1 MEKMPVFEKFSL
13 VPPDPI
19 LKLIVEHKNDS
30 RANKIDLGVG
40 VFRDA
45 SGKTPI
51 MQVVK
56 EAERY
61 LLDTQQSKAY
71 IGLAGDADFNFAMQ
85 NLILDQNITDDRF
98 ATIQMAGGSTSLR
111 VAIELIR
118 ESSEDLTVWVS
129 EPTWNN
135 HIPLLDSVGVNVGKY
150 PYYDEISNQ
159 LDFEGLMECLRN
171 IPSGDVVLLH
181 ACCHNPTGMDPSP
194 EQWQEIT
201 EVIVK
206 RKIIPL
212 IDNAYQGLANGLSE
226 DAFAIKL
233 MAEKVDE
240 MFIASSCSKNF
251 GLYRD
256 RAGTLTI
263 VSENAK
269 TNLHARSHAMKII
282 RTMCS
287 VPPDHGCAVVSHILH
302 NNELRDRWII
312 ELGEVRDRL
321 KEMRLLLNQ
330 ALNERTSN
338 FDSSHLT
345 KANGMFSYLGVNSE
359 QVQKMK
365 IKHGVY
371 MEGAGRI
378 NLAGITGDN
387 VNALADAIVDV
398 L

>member
-1 MEKMPVFEKFSL
+1 MTIVFEDFSL

-30 RANKIDLGVG
+30 RVNKIDLGVG

-45 SGKTPI
+45 TGNTPI

-56 EAERY
+56 EAERH
-61 LLDTQQSKAY
+61 LLNTQQSKAY
-71 IGLAGDADFNFAMQ
+71 IGLAGDINFNTAMQ

-98 ATIQMAGGSTSLR
+98 STIQTAGGSTSLR
-111 VAIELIR
+111 VAIELMKKT
-118 ESSEDLTVWVS
+118 SKDLTVWVS

-135 HIPLLDSVGVNVGKY
+135 HIPILDAVGVKAAKY
-150 PYYDEISNQ
+150 PYYDVANNQ
-159 LDFEGLMECLRN
+159 LDFEGLMEGLNN
-171 IPSGDVVLLH
+171 IPSGDIVLLH

-194 EQWQEIT
+194 DQWEMIT
-201 EVIVK
+201 DIIVK
-206 RKIIPL
+206 RNIIPF

-226 DAFAIKL
+226 DAYAIKL
-233 MAEKVDE
+233 MASKVSE
-240 MFIASSCSKNF
+240 MLIASSCSKNF

-269 TNLHARSHAMKII
+269 TNMHARSHILKIV

-287 VPPDHGCAVVSHILH
+287 VPPDHGCAVVSHIL
-302 NNELRDRWII
+302 NNDELRNSWII
-312 ELGEVRDRL
+312 ELNEVKDRL
-321 KEMRLLLNQ
+321 KEMRALLSQ
-330 ALNERTSN
+330 ALNDRATK
-338 FDSSHLT
+338 FDSSHLI
-345 KANGMFSYLGVNSE
+345 KANGMFSYLGVTAK
-359 QVQKMK
+359 QVQELK
-365 IKHGVY
+365 ITHGVY

-378 NLAGITGDN
+378 NVAGITKEN
-387 VNALADAIVDV
+387 VNILADAIVDV

>member
-1 MEKMPVFEKFSL
+1 MFEDFPL

-40 VFRDA
+40 VYRDA
-45 SGKTPI
+45 TGNTPI
-51 MQVVK
+51 MEVVK
-56 EAERY
+56 EAEHY

-71 IGLAGDADFNFAMQ
+71 IGLAGDADFNSAMQ

-98 ATIQMAGGSTSLR
+98 STIQTAGGSTSLR

-118 ESSEDLTVWVS
+118 KSSKDLTVWVS

-135 HIPLLDSVGVNVGKY
+135 HIPILDSVGVKVAKY
-150 PYYDEISNQ
+150 PYYDAVNNQ
-159 LDFEGLMECLRN
+159 LDFEGLIECLN
-171 IPSGDVVLLH
+171 KIPSGDIVLLH

-194 EQWQEIT
+194 DQWKVIT

-206 RKIIPL
+206 RNIIPF
-212 IDNAYQGLANGLSE
+212 IDNAYQGLANSLSE
-226 DAFAIKL
+226 DAFVVKL
-233 MAEKVDE
+233 MAGKVRE
-240 MFIASSCSKNF
+240 MLIASSCSKNF

-269 TNLHARSHAMKII
+269 NNLHARSHILKIV

-287 VPPDHGCAVVSHILH
+287 VPPDHGCAVVSHIL
-302 NNELRDRWII
+302 NNDKLRNKWVI
-312 ELGEVRDRL
+312 ELNAVKNRL
-321 KEMRLLLNQ
+321 KEMRALLSQ
-330 ALNERTSN
+330 ALNDRTTG
-338 FDSSHLT
+338 FDSSHLI
-345 KANGMFSYLGVNSE
+345 KANGMFSYLGVTAE

-365 IKHGVY
+365 NKHGVY

-378 NLAGITGDN
+378 NVAGITKKN
-387 VNALADAIVDV
+387 VTILADAIVDV

>member
-1 MEKMPVFEKFSL
+1 MIVFEDFPL

-40 VFRDA
+40 VYRDA
-45 SGKTPI
+45 TGNTPI
-51 MQVVK
+51 MEVVK
-56 EAERY
+56 EAEHY

-71 IGLAGDADFNFAMQ
+71 IGLAGDADFNSAMQ

-98 ATIQMAGGSTSLR
+98 STIQTAGGSTSLR

-118 ESSEDLTVWVS
+118 KSSKDLTVWVS

-135 HIPLLDSVGVNVGKY
+135 HIPILDSVGVKVAKY
-150 PYYDEISNQ
+150 PYYDAVNNQ
-159 LDFEGLMECLRN
+159 LDFEGLIECLN
-171 IPSGDVVLLH
+171 KIPSGDVVLLH

-194 EQWQEIT
+194 DQWKVIT

-206 RKIIPL
+206 RNIIPF
-212 IDNAYQGLANGLSE
+212 IDNAYQGLANSLSE
-226 DAFAIKL
+226 DAFVVKL
-233 MAEKVDE
+233 MAGKVRE
-240 MFIASSCSKNF
+240 MLIASSCSKNF

-269 TNLHARSHAMKII
+269 NNLHARSHILKIV

-287 VPPDHGCAVVSHILH
+287 VPPDHGCAVVSHIL
-302 NNELRDRWII
+302 NNDKLRNKWVI
-312 ELGEVRDRL
+312 ELNAVKNRL
-321 KEMRLLLNQ
+321 KEMRALLSQ
-330 ALNERTSN
+330 ALNDRTTG
-338 FDSSHLT
+338 FDSSHLI
-345 KANGMFSYLGVNSE
+345 KANGMFSYLGVTAE

-365 IKHGVY
+365 NKHGVY

-378 NLAGITGDN
+378 NVAGITKKN
-387 VNALADAIVDV
+387 VTILADAIVDV

>member
-1 MEKMPVFEKFSL
+1 MIPVFEKFSL

-19 LKLIVEHKNDS
+19 LKLIVEHKNDTRS
-30 RANKIDLGVG
+30 NKIDLGVG

-51 MQVVK
+51 MGVVK

-71 IGLAGDADFNFAMQ
+71 IGLAGDADFNLAMQ
-85 NLILDQNITDDRF
+85 NLILDQSVTDDRF
-98 ATIQMAGGSTSLR
+98 ATIQTAGGSTSLR

-118 ESSEDLTVWVS
+118 KSTKDLTVWVS

-135 HIPLLDSVGVNVGKY
+135 HIPILDSVGVNVDIY
-150 PYYDEISNQ
+150 PYYDVINNQ
-159 LDFEGLMECLRN
+159 LNFEGFIECLNN

-181 ACCHNPTGMDPSP
+181 ACCHNPTGMDPTP

-201 EVIVK
+201 EVIAK

-240 MFIASSCSKNF
+240 MLIASSCSKNF

-269 TNLHARSHAMKII
+269 TNLHARSHALKII

-287 VPPDHGCAVVSHILH
+287 VPPDHGCAVVSHILN

-312 ELGEVRDRL
+312 ELGEVKDRL
-321 KEMRLLLNQ
+321 KEMRVLLNQ
-330 ALNERTSN
+330 ALNDRTTD

-359 QVQKMK
+359 QVQEMK

-378 NLAGITGDN
+378 NLAGITKEN
-387 VNALADAIVDV
+387 VNALADAIIDV

>member
-1 MEKMPVFEKFSL
+1 MTIVFEDFSL

-30 RANKIDLGVG
+30 RVNKIDLGVG

-45 SGKTPI
+45 TGNTPI

-56 EAERY
+56 EAERH
-61 LLDTQQSKAY
+61 LLNTQQSKAY
-71 IGLAGDADFNFAMQ
+71 IGLAGDINFNTAMQ

-98 ATIQMAGGSTSLR
+98 STIQTAGGSTSLR
-111 VAIELIR
+111 VAIELMKKT
-118 ESSEDLTVWVS
+118 SKDLTVWVS

-135 HIPLLDSVGVNVGKY
+135 HIPILDAVGVKVAKY
-150 PYYDEISNQ
+150 PYYDVANNQ
-159 LDFEGLMECLRN
+159 LDFEGLMEGLNN
-171 IPSGDVVLLH
+171 IPSGDIVLLH

-194 EQWQEIT
+194 DQWEMIT
-201 EVIVK
+201 DIIVK
-206 RKIIPL
+206 RNIIPF

-226 DAFAIKL
+226 DAYAIKL
-233 MAEKVDE
+233 MASKVSE
-240 MFIASSCSKNF
+240 MLIASSCSKNF

-269 TNLHARSHAMKII
+269 TNMHARSHILKIV

-287 VPPDHGCAVVSHILH
+287 VPPDHGCAVVSHIL
-302 NNELRDRWII
+302 NNDELRNSWII
-312 ELGEVRDRL
+312 ELNEEKDRL
-321 KEMRLLLNQ
+321 KEMRALLSQ
-330 ALNERTSN
+330 ALNDRATE
-338 FDSSHLT
+338 FDSSHLI
-345 KANGMFSYLGVNSE
+345 KANGMFSYLGVTAK
-359 QVQKMK
+359 QVQELK
-365 IKHGVY
+365 ITHGVY

-378 NLAGITGDN
+378 NVAGITKEN
-387 VNALADAIVDV
+387 VNILADAIVDV

>member
-1 MEKMPVFEKFSL
+1 MIVFEDFPL

-40 VFRDA
+40 VYRDA
-45 SGKTPI
+45 TGNTPI
-51 MQVVK
+51 MEVVK
-56 EAERY
+56 EAEHY

-71 IGLAGDADFNFAMQ
+71 IGLAGDADFNSAMQ

-98 ATIQMAGGSTSLR
+98 STIQTAGGSTSLR

-118 ESSEDLTVWVS
+118 KSSKDLTVWVS

-135 HIPLLDSVGVNVGKY
+135 HIPILDSVGVKVAKY
-150 PYYDEISNQ
+150 PYYDAVNNQ
-159 LDFEGLMECLRN
+159 LDFEGLIECLN
-171 IPSGDVVLLH
+171 KIPSGDIVLLH

-194 EQWQEIT
+194 DQWKVIT

-206 RKIIPL
+206 RNIIPF
-212 IDNAYQGLANGLSE
+212 IDNAYQGLANSLSE
-226 DAFAIKL
+226 DAFAVKL
-233 MAEKVDE
+233 MAGKVRE
-240 MFIASSCSKNF
+240 MLIASSCSKNF

-269 TNLHARSHAMKII
+269 NNLHARSHILKIV

-287 VPPDHGCAVVSHILH
+287 VPPDHGCAVVSHIL
-302 NNELRDRWII
+302 NNDKLRNKWVI
-312 ELGEVRDRL
+312 ELNAVKNRL
-321 KEMRLLLNQ
+321 KEMRALLSQ
-330 ALNERTSN
+330 ALNDRTTG
-338 FDSSHLT
+338 FDSSHLI
-345 KANGMFSYLGVNSE
+345 KANGMFSYLGVTAE

-365 IKHGVY
+365 NKHGVY

-378 NLAGITGDN
+378 NVAGITKKN
-387 VNALADAIVDV
+387 VTILADAIVDV

>member
-1 MEKMPVFEKFSL
+1 MIPVFEKFSL

-19 LKLIVEHKNDS
+19 LKLIVEHKNDTRS
-30 RANKIDLGVG
+30 NKIDLGVG

-51 MQVVK
+51 MGVVK

-85 NLILDQNITDDRF
+85 NLILDQSVTDDRF
-98 ATIQMAGGSTSLR
+98 ATIQTAGGSTSLR

-118 ESSEDLTVWVS
+118 KSTKDLTVWVS

-135 HIPLLDSVGVNVGKY
+135 HIPILDSVGVNVDIY
-150 PYYDEISNQ
+150 PYYDVINNQ
-159 LDFEGLMECLRN
+159 LNFEGFIECLNN

-181 ACCHNPTGMDPSP
+181 ACCHNPTGMDPTP

-201 EVIVK
+201 EVIAK

-240 MFIASSCSKNF
+240 MLIASSCSKNF

-269 TNLHARSHAMKII
+269 TNLHARSHALKII

-287 VPPDHGCAVVSHILH
+287 VPPDHGCAVVSHILN

-312 ELGEVRDRL
+312 ELGEVKDRL
-321 KEMRLLLNQ
+321 KEMRVLLNQ
-330 ALNERTSN
+330 ALNDRTAD

-359 QVQKMK
+359 QVQEMK

-378 NLAGITGDN
+378 NLAGITKEN
-387 VNALADAIVDV
+387 VNALADAIIDV